1 MEMKEII
8 ESISKRGN
16 GEIYLGVVGACRTG
30 KSTFIKKVI
39 ENLVVPNIEDE
50 YEKKKCLDE
59 IPQSSN
65 GKQIM
70 TTEPKFVPSQ
80 GATIK
85 IDDFTTNI
93 KLIDCVGF
101 VIDNSIGYEDNE
113 GNPRLVNTPWYSEAI
128 PFMEAAEIGTEKVIK
143 DHSTIGIV
151 ITSDGTFN
159 DFRRSDYLDAEEKVI
174 NELKTLN
181 KPFIVILN
189 SANPQSDSAIKI
201 KGEIEEKYEVE
212 VLPVNVENMGKM
224 EINEILRHAVD
235 EFPVVDVNVLLPE
248 WIHVLSNK
256 HEIKNHYLTKI
267 RESVVNVKKI
277 KDVNSIIDY
286 YQDSPYIKK
295 AYISNVDVGS
305 GVVSL
310 NLESDE
316 SLYDETLKDILGGS
330 DISKATILKILSEYQ
345 ESREE
350 THSLKDAI
358 NMTYKTGYGIVYPS
372 LKDMKLERPEVI
384 KQGNRYGVR
393 LNAKATSIHM
403 MKVDVESTFEPI
415 IGSEVQSKELI
426 DYIMK
431 DYKNDPTS
439 IWKSEIFG
447 RSLDTIVKEG
457 IQAKLSMMKDNTRYK
472 LTNTVTKIVNKGSD
486 KLIAIVI

>member
-16 GEIYLGVVGACRTG
+16 GQIYLGVVGACRTG

-101 VIDNSIGYEDNE
+101 VIDNSVGYEDNE

-128 PFMEAAEIGTEKVIK
+128 PFIEAAEIGTEKVIK

-151 ITSDGTFN
+151 ITSDGSFN

-189 SANPQSDSAIKI
+189 SANPNNDVTVKI
-201 KGEIEEKYEVE
+201 KNEIEEKYEVE
-212 VLPVNVENMGKM
+212 VIPMNVENMGKT
-224 EINEILRHAVD
+224 EINEILRKAVD
-235 EFPVVDVNVLLPE
+235 EFPVVDVNVMLPE

-256 HEIKNHYLTKI
+256 HEIKSHYLTKI
-267 RESVVNVKKI
+267 RESVVNVRKI
-277 KDVNSIIDY
+277 KDVNNIIDY

-305 GVVSL
+305 GIVSL

-316 SLYDETLKDILGGS
+316 SLYDETLKGILGES
-330 DISKATILKILSEYQ
+330 DISKATILKILSEYH

-384 KQGNRYGVR
+384 KQGSRYGVR

>member
-16 GEIYLGVVGACRTG
+16 GSIYLGVVGAVRTG
-30 KSTFIKKVI
+30 KSTFIKRVI

-70 TTEPKFVPSQ
+70 TTEPKFVPSN
-80 GATIK
+80 GANIK

-128 PFMEAAEIGTEKVIK
+128 PFIEAAEIGTEKVIK

-174 NELKTLN
+174 NELKGLN
-181 KPFIVILN
+181 KPFIVLLN
-189 SANPQSDSAIKI
+189 TTHPNDDVTLKI
-201 KGEIEEKYEVE
+201 KHEIEEKYEVE
-212 VLPVNVENMGKM
+212 VMPIDIENMGKK
-224 EINEILRHAVD
+224 EINDVLRKAVD
-235 EFPVVDVNVLLPE
+235 EFPVVDVNVKLPE

-256 HEIKNHYLTKI
+256 NEVKNHYLNKI
-267 RESVVNVKKI
+267 KESVINVNKI
-277 KDVNSIIDY
+277 KDVNTIINY
-286 YQDSPYIKK
+286 YQDSPYISR
-295 AYISNVDVGS
+295 AYISDVDIGT

-310 NLESDE
+310 NLESPDN
-316 SLYDETLKDILGGS
+316 LYDEILKEVLGDTDIN
-330 DISKATILKILSEYQ
+330 KATILKILSEYK

-350 THSLKDAI
+350 TSSLGDALKMVY
-358 NMTYKTGYGIVYPS
+358 NTGYGIVYPT
-372 LKDMKLERPEVI
+372 LKDMQLEKPEII
-384 KQGNRYGVR
+384 KQGSRYGVR

-403 MKVDVESTFEPI
+403 IKVDVHSTFEPI
-415 IGSEVQSKELI
+415 IGSEIQSKELI

-431 DYKNDPTS
+431 DYETDPTS

-447 RSLDTIVKEG
+447 RSLDNIVKEG
-457 IQAKLSMMKDNTRYK
+457 IQAKLSMMKDTTRYK
-472 LTNTVTKIVNKGSD
+472 LSSTVTKIVNKGTD
-486 KLIAIVI
+486 KLIAIVL

>member
-295 AYISNVDVGS
+295 AYISNVDVGN